1 MQPLINFDLVSH
13 LYRSEQPDFATWHSN
28 HAAHYMHHYW
38 RAWDDSQ
45 FKSKSPPD
53 EREKF
58 GEAVPY
64 GYQLCDEL
72 LGRAFRLI
80 GDQTVLVVA
89 SSMGQQPFV
98 SERYDEGKIVVRI
111 KDIERLLAIVGRHG
125 IDEVVPTM
133 VPQWNLA
140 IPDAVRRRSVRDQLA
155 GVRRFVGGQAETG
168 FSISETGHILT
179 ITPIGLARK
188 VPGIEYEFP
197 ATPTRQASL
206 HALND
211 LFATDTPTVKQGM
224 HHIDGVLAFYG
235 KNIRRGAKPA
245 PCTNLD
251 VASTLLALM
260 GLSVPT
266 VMKGHPLLEAVD

>member
-1 MQPLINFDLVSH
+1 MALV
-13 LYRSEQPDFATWHSN
+13 
-28 HAAHYMHHYW
+28 
-38 RAWDDSQ
+38 
-45 FKSKSPPD
+45 
-53 EREKF
+53 
-58 GEAVPY
+58 
-64 GYQLCDEL
+64 C
-72 LGRAFRLI
+72 
-80 GDQTVLVVA
+80 
-89 SSMGQQPFV
+89 
-98 SERYDEGKIVVRI
+98 
-111 KDIERLLAIVGRHG
+111 
-125 IDEVVPTM
+125 
-133 VPQWNLA
+133 
-140 IPDAVRRRSVRDQLA
+140 RRSVRDQLA